1 MQGNN
6 LITFIKNIF
15 YLQLFLIVIIAGVG
29 IDFGGIGM
37 VRPEQLDRYSLRLP
51 LPTVAIDSDMAAN
64 LVAFNSVALAGQN
77 KKTGLWPEQ
86 GGMGIPQKLMAANF
100 NIPVSRGEPASMQK
114 ARETELPLDKQEKED
129 YAGRY
134 YDTLKDYKVVL
145 YCTHSSESYIPD
157 SGQASLEGK
166 RGLVNSVAGSMAG
179 SLESGGIKAAVID
192 RIHDYPDY
200 NKSYT
205 ASRETVKE
213 VVNGEKNLAALFDIH
228 RDHIPDA
235 ESAETV
241 NIKGRMAA
249 RILIIV
255 GTDERKDHP
264 RWKENL
270 AFAEKLYQQGE
281 KMYPGL
287 IKGIRTR
294 PGTYN
299 QEFFDRSLL
308 LEFGTDFN
316 SLAEARH
323 AAELMAEILL
333 EVLEEEMTK

>member
-6 LITFIKNIF
+6 LITFVKNIF

-29 IDFGGIGM
+29 IDFASVKT
-37 VRPEQLDRYSLRLP
+37 VRPELVEHYSLRLS
-51 LPTVAIDSDMAAN
+51 LPTVAISPEMAVN

-77 KKTGLWPEQ
+77 KKAGLWPGQ
-86 GGMGIPQKLMAANF
+86 DSIPQKLMAANL
-100 NIPVSRGEPASMQK
+100 NITASRGEQVSVQK
-114 ARETELPLDKQEKED
+114 LQEIELPLVKNEKKD
-129 YAGRY
+129 YEGKY
-134 YDTLKDYKVVL
+134 YDALKDYKVVL
-145 YCTHSSESYIPD
+145 YCTHSAESYIPD
-157 SGQASLEGK
+157 SGKDRLDGK
-166 RGLVNSVAGSMAG
+166 RGLVNTVAGSIAG
-179 SLESGGIKAAVID
+179 HLELGGIKAAFID

-205 ASRETVKE
+205 ASRETVKDIIKTE
-213 VVNGEKNLAALFDIH
+213 EKLAALFDIH
-228 RDHIPDA
+228 RDHIPDT

-241 NIKGRMAA
+241 NIKGKMAA

-264 RWKENL
+264 HWKENL

-281 KMYPGL
+281 EMYPGL
-287 IKGIRTR
+287 IKEIRTR

-299 QEFFDRSLL
+299 QEFFGHSLL

-316 SLAEARH
+316 SLSEAQH
-323 AAELMAEILL
+323 AAELFTEILL
-333 EVLEEEMTK
+333 EVLEEELVK